1 MTQKELLYV
10 MDTVSHLKHFT
21 EHLDKCKNNIKEN
34 NFNKETLNC
43 KSLLDN
49 LIANAKCS
57 YQEYT
62 NLVCNGGCN

>member
-21 EHLDKCKNNIKEN
+21 EHLDKCKNNIQD
-34 NFNKETLNC
+34 KETS
-43 KSLLDN
+43 SLLDN

-62 NLVCNGGCN
+62 NMVCGGGCK

>member
-21 EHLDKCKNNIKEN
+21 EHLDKCKNEIQDE
-34 NFNKETLNC
+34 ET
-43 KSLLDN
+43 KSLVCN

-62 NLVCNGGCN
+62 NLVCTGGCK